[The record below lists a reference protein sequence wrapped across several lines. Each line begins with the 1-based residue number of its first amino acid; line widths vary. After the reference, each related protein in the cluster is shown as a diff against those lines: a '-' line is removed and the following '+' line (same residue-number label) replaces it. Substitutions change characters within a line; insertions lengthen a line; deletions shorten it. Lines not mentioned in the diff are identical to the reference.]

1 MYRFSKIKVEIIP
14 NEKKL
19 SFFDTLKTKW
29 REWLIKKLLTN
40 KEADGYSI
48 EKAINKVLSKK
59 DSEYLHHLDIFPL
72 KFEVRDKKLDKKHK
86 HKHYIP
92 RLTILIKYE
101 LK

>member
-1 MYRFSKIKVEIIP
+1 MYKFGKVEVEIIP

-19 SFFDTLKTKW
+19 SFLDSLKTKW
-29 REWLIKKLLTN
+29 KEWLIKKLLTN

-48 EKAINKVLSKK
+48 EKVINKVLSKK

-72 KFEVRDKKLDKKHK
+72 KFEVRDKKLDKNHK

>member
-1 MYRFSKIKVEIIP
+1 MYRFSKIEVEIIS
-14 NEKKL
+14 NRKNF
-19 SFFDTLKTKW
+19 SFLDSLKTKW
-29 REWLIKKLLTN
+29 KEWLIKKLLTN

-48 EKAINKVLSKK
+48 EKVINKVLLKK

>member
-1 MYRFSKIKVEIIP
+1 MYKFNNIEVEIISK
-14 NEKKL
+14 EKKL
-19 SFFDTLKTKW
+19 SFLDSLKMKW
-29 REWLIKKLLTN
+29 KKWLIKKLLTN

-48 EKAINKVLSKK
+48 EKTINKVLLEK

-72 KFEVRDKKLDKKHK
+72 KFEIRDKKLDKKHK

>member
-1 MYRFSKIKVEIIP
+1 MYKFNNIEVEIIP

-19 SFFDTLKTKW
+19 SFLDSLKMKW
-29 REWLIKKLLTN
+29 KKWLIKKLLTN

-48 EKAINKVLSKK
+48 EKTINKVLSKK

-72 KFEVRDKKLDKKHK
+72 KFEIRDKKLDKKHK